1 MTAGLILLCIDPHTD
16 PIRVRRYKRNVHG
29 KVWPMGEAELAGGV
43 TEYTIHELMQFRSYL
58 YAKMPMDHLPEG
70 SA

>member
-1 MTAGLILLCIDPHTD
+1 MSVGLILLCIDPCTD

-29 KVWPMGEAELAGGV
+29 KVWSVGEAELIGGI
-43 TEYTIHELMQFRSYL
+43 TECTLSELNEFRGPR

-70 SA
+70 ST